1 MRIKLLF
8 LLSVFVLAA
17 GCSSSEKKSDT
28 TRSARDL
35 GASGRIPGLPR
46 PALALV
52 PKARFYTGQ
61 ITPVISHIN
70 PKSVA
75 QRYNFKVGDQL
86 ISLNGE
92 RIISALEFDLKIRH
106 APTLSLIGFR
116 RGGKLM
122 STKILLGMD
131 RPRFGAGF
139 EPIGVAWVKKSS
151 PYVSFMFQNE
161 IMAYAETSINEEQTL
176 LHVNVILDS
185 TKIILLPRVKYSVFD
200 RGNKT
205 MVSSGL
211 AKVDALGSGSQIFTK
226 AISKKTGFKGPISVA
241 LDVEGKQFHFEFQ

>member
-1 MRIKLLF
+1 MKKL
-8 LLSVFVLAA
+8 FVLGLLTLAVAA
-17 GCSSSEKKSDT
+17 GCSSSEKKSDIT
-28 TRSARDL
+28 KTSRDL

-52 PKARFYTGQ
+52 PKARYYTGQ
-61 ITPVISHIN
+61 IAPVISHIN

-75 QRYNFKVGDQL
+75 QRYNFRIGDQL

-92 RIISALEFDLKIRH
+92 RIISALEFDLRIRH
-106 APTLSLIGFR
+106 APTLSTITFR

-151 PYVSFMFQNE
+151 PFVSFMFQHD
-161 IMAYAETSINEEQTL
+161 IMAFAETSINEEQTL
-176 LHVNVILDS
+176 LHLNVILDS
-185 TKIILLPRVKYSVFD
+185 DKVIPLPKIKYSVYD

-205 MVSSGL
+205 LVSNGF
-211 AKVDALGSGSQIFTK
+211 AKIDALGGGSQIFTK
-226 AISKKTGFKGPISVA
+226 AFTRKDGFKGPISVA